1 MNSSGLERYAD
12 SDSDSD
18 LDSFPFE
25 LNDAQPPKRLGEKS
39 QLSKLEMAVKI
50 VQKTHP
56 LHQKAELIKIVPGLS
71 WLSDALL
78 WDKFDKFEE
87 TVENPDYYIQPNLT
101 MLESKDGVDFPS
113 ELEQPAK
120 NVVSQAYNVINEIR
134 LKKSDEQEENDM
146 IRNMSKVLSTDKK
159 IDQIDENGTKETLL
173 TNEQRDFLQNDP
185 FLPYGVG
192 IVNYFQLQR
201 RLMCLFSIICI
212 LAAIQMCLFYAQG
225 GLNKLGE
232 DTALYALTSFGNMG
246 FPKPVCGKE
255 VLNWDHEIK
264 HQIQFTCE
272 RSTTISDVFDVGVQL
287 SESLPGGSDNTLA
300 SCDSN
305 SLKPDTISYKITNSF
320 FNREAIQ

>member
-1 MNSSGLERYAD
+1 MNSSGLERYDD

-113 ELEQPAK
+113 ELEKPAK

-173 TNEQRDFLQNDP
+173 TNE
-185 FLPYGVG
+185 
-192 IVNYFQLQR
+192 
-201 RLMCLFSIICI
+201 
-212 LAAIQMCLFYAQG
+212 
-225 GLNKLGE
+225 
-232 DTALYALTSFGNMG
+232 
-246 FPKPVCGKE
+246 
-255 VLNWDHEIK
+255 
-264 HQIQFTCE
+264 
-272 RSTTISDVFDVGVQL
+272 
-287 SESLPGGSDNTLA
+287 
-300 SCDSN
+300 
-305 SLKPDTISYKITNSF
+305 
-320 FNREAIQ
+320 